1 MLRRRRT
8 LVPIFSVMVVLA
20 LGLPLAMS
28 ALGDPEPAPLT
39 EVRPAALAT
48 ETAVT
53 SATPATTGTTG
64 PPPREVAVEVHGDE
78 YPAELAL
85 QLETAGYVVSP
96 GAPTRITEQKTG
108 APDELEVRITAYTYV
123 VHPRAPLYDLTIPQ
137 AVAIQALEDGAGL
150 GGPIVAVRDDPP
162 WFADLDGPDERLT
175 EVDTPDEVMD
185 IVAADPTAV
194 GIIPV
199 ESLAPRVRALTTPGV
214 DPYGTS
220 WDRSVGHVLWI
231 IGPDAEQV
239 ARDLAWPFEPREDPV
254 RLVATGELIP
264 ARCVSTRV
272 AGVEGGY
279 GASYDGT
286 RNLLQHADLT
296 MSHWEPAV
304 IEGVPTPC
312 TPTFNLST
320 RPEAAQAAADAGI
333 DVALAIGNHMGDC
346 WPGCGYQDAVLES
359 VRHIE
364 AAGLIAV
371 GAGEDLE
378 AAREPAIV
386 ERDGVTFAFLGYDDI
401 AYQHYGATATS
412 AGTAHADPEGVAEDV
427 RAAAERADHVIVGF
441 SWGVEYVTRPT
452 QRQRDLAHAAVEA
465 GASLVVG
472 NHPHWVQATEWI
484 GDSFVAYGLGN
495 FVFDQD
501 WSVETSQGAI
511 LEVGFTRDRILGV
524 RLRPTAIRQ
533 QHLAELL
540 DPTEGEGAAILN
552 RLWAATDALADR

>member
-1 MLRRRRT
+1 MPRRRA
-8 LVPIFSVMVVLA
+8 LVPIFGVLLA
-20 LGLPLAMS
+20 LAVGLPVAM
-28 ALGDPEPAPLT
+28 ATFDDPPPETPT

-48 ETAVT
+48 ETTQATSPT
-53 SATPATTGTTG
+53 SATTGS
-64 PPPREVAVEVHGDE
+64 PPREVAIEVHGDE
-78 YPAELAL
+78 YPAELAR
-85 QLETAGYVVSP
+85 QLEAAGYVVSP
-96 GAPTRITEQKTG
+96 DAPTRITELRAG
-108 APDELEVRITAYTYV
+108 DPDELEVHITAYTYV

-137 AVAIQALEDGAGL
+137 AVAIQALEEGAGL
-150 GGPIVAVRDDPP
+150 SGPIVAVRDAPP
-162 WFADLDGPDERLT
+162 WFTYQDGREERLI
-175 EVDTPDEVMD
+175 EVDTPKEVMD

-194 GIIPV
+194 GILPV
-199 ESLAPRVRALTTPGV
+199 ESLGPRVRALTTPGV

-220 WDRSVGHVLWI
+220 WDRNVGHVLWI
-231 IGPDAEQV
+231 VGPDAEQV
-239 ARDLAWPFEPREDPV
+239 ADALGWPTEPREDPV
-254 RLVATGELIP
+254 RFVATGELIP
-264 ARCVSTRV
+264 ARCVSDRV
-272 AGVEGGY
+272 ANIEGGY

-286 RNLLQHADLT
+286 RDLIASADLA

-304 IEGVPTPC
+304 IEGGPTPC

-320 RPEAAQAAADAGI
+320 RPAAAQAAADAGI

-346 WPGCGYQDAVLES
+346 WSGCGYQDAVLET
-359 VRHIE
+359 VRHLE
-364 AAGLIAV
+364 AAGMVTL
-371 GAGEDLE
+371 GAGENLE

-401 AYQHYGATATS
+401 AYQHYGATATT
-412 AGTAHADPEGVAEDV
+412 AGTAHADLEGVASDV

-441 SWGVEYVTRPT
+441 SWGVEYVTSPT

-484 GDSFVAYGLGN
+484 GDAFVAYGLGN

-524 RLRPTAIRQ
+524 RIRPTAIRQ
-533 QHLAELL
+533 QHLVELL
-540 DPTEGEGAAILN
+540 DPTEGEGAAILD
-552 RLWAATDALADR
+552 RIWAATDALANR